1 MIKLQNG
8 KKSSSKFNYAF
19 TSTFISTPHT
29 LCLFLHPTP
38 CVCFRKA
45 PLEKRDRDNYTPL
58 LMAAYSGHAESLDA
72 LLKKGADYEAVDKN
86 DKTAVYLAAEEDK
99 LDALKVI

>member
-8 KKSSSKFNYAF
+8 QKSSSKFNYAF
-19 TSTFISTPHT
+19 TSTFISTP
-29 LCLFLHPTP
+29 CF
-38 CVCFRKA
+38 CFRKA

-99 LDALKVI
+99 LDALKVN